1 MCNVKIINQS
11 SHPNPVYQTDLS
23 AGMDLHAN
31 IKESISL
38 IPGGRAL
45 IPTGLFIE
53 LPEGHEAQIRPRS
66 GLALKHG
73 ITVLNSPGTIDADY
87 RGEIKILL
95 INHGQEPFVIQN
107 GERIAQMIVA
117 KYERVI
123 WEISKELNNTER
135 GAGGYGSTG
144 VKPF

>member
-1 MCNVKIINQS
+1 MCTVKIINKS
-11 SHPNPVYQTDLS
+11 NHPNPAYQTTLS

-31 IKESISL
+31 IETSILLNPGERVL
-38 IPGGRAL
+38 IS
-45 IPTGLFIE
+45 TGLFIE

-87 RGEIKILL
+87 RGEIKVLL

-117 KYERVI
+117 KYERI
-123 WEISKELNNTER
+123 HWETAVELNSTER

-144 VKPF
+144 IKPA

>member
-11 SHPNPVYQTDLS
+11 SHPNPAYQTDLS

-31 IKESISL
+31 IEESISL
-38 IPGGRAL
+38 IPGARIL

-73 ITVLNSPGTIDADY
+73 ITVLNSPGTI
-87 RGEIKILL
+87 E
-95 INHGQEPFVIQN
+95 IQN

-117 KYERVI
+117 KYERVN
-123 WEISKELNNTER
+123 WEISTELNSTER

-144 VKPF
+144 VKPA